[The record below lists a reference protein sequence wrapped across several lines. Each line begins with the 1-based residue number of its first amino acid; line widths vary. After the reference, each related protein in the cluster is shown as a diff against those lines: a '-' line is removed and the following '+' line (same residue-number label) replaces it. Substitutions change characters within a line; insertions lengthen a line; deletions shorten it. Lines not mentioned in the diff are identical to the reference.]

1 MVPHGM
7 LHYLP
12 FHALSVGDDYL
23 VDRLALSYAP
33 SASLYATCES
43 RTVNSSGSCLL
54 MGVPDAMAPEIRKE
68 IEYIA
73 SVVPDPIS
81 FIGASATSN
90 VLRTEG
96 PKARIIHLGTHGVA
110 RHDNPMFS
118 TIRLADK
125 YLTMHDFSG
134 LQLPVQLITLSGC
147 ETGVSAVAA
156 GDELQGLTRG
166 LLLSGTSSLIVTLWD
181 VQDHTTANS

>member
-1 MVPHGM
+1 
-7 LHYLP
+7 
-12 FHALSVGDDYL
+12 
-23 VDRLALSYAP
+23 
-33 SASLYATCES
+33 
-43 RTVNSSGSCLL
+43 
-54 MGVPDAMAPEIRKE
+54 MGVPDAMAPEIQNE

-81 FIGASATSN
+81 FIGASATN
-90 VLRTEG
+90 DVLRKEG
-96 PKARIIHLGTHGVA
+96 PKAKIIHLATHGVA

-125 YLTMHDFSG
+125 YLTMHDFYR

-147 ETGVSAVAA
+147 ATGVSAVAA

-166 LLLSGTSSLIVTLWD
+166 LLLSGTSSLVVTLWD
-181 VQDHTTANS
+181 VQDHTTAEFMKIFYSNLFVNCDKSEAMRRTMIKFRERHPHPFHWAPFTLIGSKAAITK